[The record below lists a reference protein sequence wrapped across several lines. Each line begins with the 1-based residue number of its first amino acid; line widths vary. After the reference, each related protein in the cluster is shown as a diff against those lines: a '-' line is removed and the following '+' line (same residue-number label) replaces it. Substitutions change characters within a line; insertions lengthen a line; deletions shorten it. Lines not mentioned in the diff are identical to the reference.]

1 VKANADPVL
10 MRLFVLLGYGFDCS
24 TEGEIRLALK
34 SGADPKKI
42 IFAHT
47 IKARKAL
54 KYASSVG
61 VDLMTFDCKEELLK
75 INQDFPTARLI
86 LRLKSESK
94 KSVYNLNKKFGCDL
108 SEVENLLLRAKN
120 LNLNVVGVS
129 FHVGALCESS
139 ETFVS
144 AIENSRLVF
153 SLAERH
159 GFKFTILDIGSGF
172 FGSKEKESFFYEL
185 TQEIKTSLE
194 KNFPTEDIE
203 IIAEPGCYCV
213 ASAFSLVTSIIGKK
227 SIAQNGNNGL
237 QKEYY
242 LNDGF
247 YGSFPYFY
255 KDYDVKHVPL
265 LTPAEVEIKH
275 LYESKIWGQT
285 CCCED
290 VILEKCLLPDMEEGQ
305 LILWKNMGAYIRG
318 LPVILLWCH
327 IQPIDMFLFKIQ
339 GKHY

>member
-1 VKANADPVL
+1 MDVEKDFANDTIRNRNIFDYLLLKSSENAAKLLKLIYFSEAVKANADPVL
-10 MRLFVLLGYGFDCS
+10 MRLFVLLEYGFDCS

-47 IKARKAL
+47 IKVRKAL

-75 INQDFPTARLI
+75 INQDFPTA
-86 LRLKSESK
+86 
-94 KSVYNLNKKFGCDL
+94 
-108 SEVENLLLRAKN
+108 
-120 LNLNVVGVS
+120 S

-265 LTPAEVEIKH
+265 LKNKDRVKPIIETSTVAGAQMNNSAVADEE
-275 LYESKIWGQT
+275 QT
-285 CCCED
+285 
-290 VILEKCLLPDMEEGQ
+290 IALQ
-305 LILWKNMGAYIRG
+305 
-318 LPVILLWCH
+318 
-327 IQPIDMFLFKIQ
+327 
-339 GKHY
+339 

>member
-1 VKANADPVL
+1 MDVEKDFANDTIRNRNIFDYLLLKSSENAAKLLKLIYFSEAVKANADPVL
-10 MRLFVLLGYGFDCS
+10 MRLFVLLEYGFDCS

-47 IKARKAL
+47 IKVRKAL

-265 LTPAEVEIKH
+265 LKNKDRVKPIIETSTVAGAQMNNSAVADEE
-275 LYESKIWGQT
+275 QT
-285 CCCED
+285 
-290 VILEKCLLPDMEEGQ
+290 IALQ
-305 LILWKNMGAYIRG
+305 
-318 LPVILLWCH
+318 
-327 IQPIDMFLFKIQ
+327 
-339 GKHY
+339 

>member
-75 INQDFPTARLI
+75 INQDFPTA
-86 LRLKSESK
+86 
-94 KSVYNLNKKFGCDL
+94 
-108 SEVENLLLRAKN
+108 
-120 LNLNVVGVS
+120 S